1 MIKAVIF
8 DLDGV
13 IVDSEDAHIESEKR
27 AFARYGV
34 NISAAELHKYV
45 GATAKAMFT
54 ELINKYRLKTTFQK
68 MIKIK
73 EENLYRLLDEDAEPM
88 EGVIDLIDRLK
99 EANVKLAIASSS
111 NKKWIEHIMEKLGIT
126 LLFDRV
132 VGAEDTA
139 HSKPDPEIYIK
150 AAGALGLRPDE
161 CVVIEDAELG
171 VEAAKRA
178 GMKAVGYRNP
188 KSGNQNLS
196 KADVIIDN
204 FSSLEITALVS

>member
-27 AFARYGV
+27 AFAKYGV
-34 NISAAELHKYV
+34 NISAAELHKYA

-54 ELINKYRLKTTFQK
+54 ELINKYRLKTTFQQ

-73 EENLYRLLDEDAEPM
+73 EEALYRLLDEDAEPM
-88 EGVIDLIDRLK
+88 EGAIGLIDRLK

-111 NKKWIEHIMEKLGIT
+111 NKKWIEYILKKLGMT
-126 LLFDRV
+126 SLFDRV
-132 VGAEDTA
+132 IGAEDAA
-139 HSKPDPEIYIK
+139 HSKPDPEIYSK
-150 AAGALGLRPDE
+150 ATRALGLRPDE

-171 VEAAKRA
+171 VEAAIRA
-178 GMKAVGYRNP
+178 GIKAVGYRNP
-188 KSGNQNLS
+188 RSGNQNLS
-196 KADVIIDN
+196 KADMIIDD
-204 FSSLEITALVS
+204 FSTLEINELLS